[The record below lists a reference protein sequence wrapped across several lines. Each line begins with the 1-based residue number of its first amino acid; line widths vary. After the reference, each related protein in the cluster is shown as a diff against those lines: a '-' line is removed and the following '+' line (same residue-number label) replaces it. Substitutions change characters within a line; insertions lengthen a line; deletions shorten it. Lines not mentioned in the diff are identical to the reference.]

1 MSKQNNTLEG
11 AYVTPEID
19 AVQVQA
25 LVGFALSPTA
35 TFSNPQDDGSYTY
48 SW

>member
-1 MSKQNNTLEG
+1 MNKHTSALGG

-25 LVGFALSPTA
+25 LEGFALSPTA